1 LHYQYL
7 ILGPG
12 LAFLRFG
19 VVWQAIYPLF
29 VVMVLADVSITAAML
44 IWPQW
49 IQGRSVSRLVM
60 SVLGLVVLYFLINA
74 PELFV
79 PADASAA
86 QLQAL
91 AKGINTGVHLGL
103 VIAAI
108 VNAVNIVVESARL
121 IGRRLGLL
129 HQATVS

>member
-1 LHYQYL
+1 
-7 ILGPG
+7 
-12 LAFLRFG
+12 
-19 VVWQAIYPLF
+19 
-29 VVMVLADVSITAAML
+29 ML